1 MHLVPVAPGLRLVAV
16 NIAVLL
22 SSSERATVPA
32 DQLLV
37 GLAVVAEN
45 AEYDDCQTIPPEATT
60 ANGIAAPTMSF
71 LEVNL
76 RADMMGFLRRIS
88 FDLTGGPVIEG
99 SITRFVDANKTDSSV
114 LKYLNRARPERKCP
128 RLS

>member
-1 MHLVPVAPGLRLVAV
+1 MHLVPVAPGLRLLAA

-71 LEVNL
+71 EVNL
-76 RADMMGFLRRIS
+76 RTDMMFFLRRIS

-114 LKYLNRARPERKCP
+114 L
-128 RLS
+128 